1 MMAFAE
7 LLATSDQGDIAVV
20 KSLLEAERI
29 PCFVQGE
36 HFSILRPFVGAARIM
51 VPEER
56 LAEAEDLIRD
66 LNLSISPLR

>member
-7 LLATSDQGDIAVV
+7 LLATSNQGDIAVV
-20 KSLLEAERI
+20 KSLLEAEGI
-29 PCFVQGE
+29 SHFIQGE
-36 HFSILRPFVGAARIM
+36 HFSILRPFVGTARIM

-56 LAEAEDLIRD
+56 LAEAEDLISY